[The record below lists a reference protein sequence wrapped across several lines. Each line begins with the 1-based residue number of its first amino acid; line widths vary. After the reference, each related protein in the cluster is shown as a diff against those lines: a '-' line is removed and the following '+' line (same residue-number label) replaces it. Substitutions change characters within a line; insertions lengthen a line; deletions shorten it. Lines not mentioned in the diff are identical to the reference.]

1 MSGETGCGKSTQV
14 PQFLLDDPGMGPG
27 CKIVC
32 TQPRRISAIAVAER
46 IAEERGE
53 SIGGTVRKGRG
64 GSCSCSLRA
73 APLASAL
80 LLHGFGFPE
89 LVVEERES
97 AGCCRIVGARNGL
110 ARVLRA
116 VPQ

>member
-14 PQFLLDDPGMGPG
+14 PQFLLDDPGIGPG

-53 SIGGTVRKGRG
+53 SIGGTVRKELFNARARG
-64 GSCSCSLRA
+64 GGPFVVLCARQAPMYRA
-73 APLASAL
+73 
-80 LLHGFGFPE
+80 H
-89 LVVEERES
+89 
-97 AGCCRIVGARNGL
+97 
-110 ARVLRA
+110 
-116 VPQ
+116 

>member
-14 PQFLLDDPGMGPG
+14 PQFLLDDPGIGPG

-53 SIGGTVRKGRG
+53 SIGGTVRKDRWWWWWWW
-64 GSCSCSLRA
+64 
-73 APLASAL
+73 
-80 LLHGFGFPE
+80 
-89 LVVEERES
+89 
-97 AGCCRIVGARNGL
+97 
-110 ARVLRA
+110 
-116 VPQ
+116 